1 MNTTLTRRRDPS
13 PSLEEI
19 RAMSDK
25 QAEAVPIEQM
35 CDAVYA
41 EMEHK
46 EALLTVDQIN
56 EIEHALKEQG
66 MSRRTAL
73 LLLTEPWASLENKV
87 CNNREYAI
95 SVAFAQGFAQNA
107 KIYKGLAELMT
118 QAAIWAELAL
128 GARGDAEEIQAIAEA
143 ENEGPTVQ

>member
-1 MNTTLTRRRDPS
+1 
-13 PSLEEI
+13 
-19 RAMSDK
+19 MSDE
-25 QAEAVPIEQM
+25 QAGAVPIEQM

-56 EIEHALKEQG
+56 EIEHALKEQA
-66 MSRRTAL
+66 MSCRAAL

-87 CNNREYAI
+87 RNNREYAI

-107 KIYKGLAELMT
+107 KIYKGLAELMM

-128 GARGDAEEIQAIAEA
+128 ATRSDVDEIHAIAEA
-143 ENEGPTVQ
+143 ESEETTVQ